1 MKLKTIDIDS
11 ALKFFGEEL
20 KRRLKDRL
28 VKIILFG
35 SYAKGLADVDSD
47 VDVLI
52 IHSHPDP
59 DKELEIMVDAALRTT
74 LKHDIPL
81 EPIAMTL
88 HEYNKKSL
96 FTIEVGR
103 TDEVIY
109 SIDSTTEDQRTSKK
123 TGRIT

>member
-1 MKLKTIDIDS
+1 LKLKTIDIDS

-59 DKELEIMVDAALRTT
+59 DKAFEIMADAALIKVPERLGKNNT
-74 LKHDIPL
+74 LEMNREIHL
-81 EPIAMTL
+81 E
-88 HEYNKKSL
+88 
-96 FTIEVGR
+96 
-103 TDEVIY
+103 
-109 SIDSTTEDQRTSKK
+109 
-123 TGRIT
+123 